1 MSKPMND
8 RDYELLNAY
17 MDGALTEAERRIFES
32 RLNAEPELRR
42 ELNSLRQTV
51 ALLRQMP
58 RLKAPRDFT
67 LTPAQVEVRP
77 ASRPV
82 LPFPLTATFSA
93 LSAAAAVLLF
103 VFGGYFLLQSGMRP
117 MASSLDTTTMQQAAQ
132 EAAPT
137 EVAFALTAT
146 LAPTSSPMPTMPLP
160 SHVPQEEPAEGVS
173 APAAAL
179 APPVEEQEADQ
190 SGMTMMLEAD
200 DGALTPQAD
209 AETSAFRM
217 VTTDVPAQPG
227 AQATEAA
234 ADMASG
240 AGAIMMPT
248 QAIRV
253 PNPMMTDA
261 AFLATL
267 GANMARYAG
276 TPLPSAATIEAAASI
291 DAGADEMDTFS
302 QELAEPTLTA
312 RDRVQSVPDTDIT
325 GPLLLV
331 IGGLLLGIA
340 MVTTVLRRRRSAS

>member
-1 MSKPMND
+1 MND
-8 RDYELLNAY
+8 RDYEIINAY
-17 MDGALTEAERRIFES
+17 IDGALTEAERRIFES

-103 VFGGYFLLQSGMRP
+103 VFGGYFLLQSGIRP

-132 EAAPT
+132 EAAPA
-137 EVAFALTAT
+137 EVALALTAT

-160 SHVPQEEPAEGVS
+160 SPVPQQERVEGVS

-179 APPVEEQEADQ
+179 APPAEEQQADQ
-190 SGMTMMLEAD
+190 AGTIMMFEAD
-200 DGALTPQAD
+200 DGAHTPADD

-217 VTTDVPAQPG
+217 VITDAPAQPG
-227 AQATEAA
+227 VQATDPAA
-234 ADMASG
+234 ADLAADG
-240 AGAIMMPT
+240 AGAAMMPT

-267 GANMARYAG
+267 GANMAQYAG
-276 TPLPSAATIEAAASI
+276 TPLPAAETIEAAASNE
-291 DAGADEMDTFS
+291 AGADAMDALS
-302 QELAEPTLTA
+302 EELAEPPMMA
-312 RDRVQSVPDTDIT
+312 RDRVQRAPDTDLT

-331 IGGLLLGIA
+331 VGGLLLGIA
-340 MVTTVLRRRRSAS
+340 MVTTVLRRRRSTR